1 MSLEENI
8 FMARVA
14 EQAERFDDMVS
25 YLQEVVKHKG
35 EDFTSE
41 ERNLLSVGFKN
52 QIGSKRTAIRTISAI
67 EQNPKYSKFNTVL
80 SAYGKQIG
88 KELYDQCI
96 AIVDIVEKQ
105 CLKVAATDETKAFFY
120 KMSGDYFRY
129 AAESATDS
137 DLEKAK
143 NGALEHYK
151 LAQEICTNLNACNP
165 IRLGLALNFSV
176 FHYEAMNNHAE
187 ACRLGEAAL
196 TEALEKIDD
205 VDEETFRDAKSI
217 IELLKENLSLWKEE
231 EEQNNVEDL

>member
-25 YLQEVVKHKG
+25 YLQQVVKSKN
-35 EDFTSE
+35 EDFTTE

-52 QIGSKRTAIRTISAI
+52 QIGSKRTAIRTITAI
-67 EQNPKYSKFNTVL
+67 EQNPKYSKFSSAL
-80 SAYGKQIG
+80 SEYKKKIEQ
-88 KELYDQCI
+88 ELYEQCLQ
-96 AIVDIVEKQ
+96 IVDSVKKN
-105 CLKVAATDETKAFFY
+105 CMNVASTDETKAFFY
-120 KMSGDYFRY
+120 KMIGDYYRY
-129 AAESATDS
+129 VAEAATGDQL
-137 DLEKAK
+137 DTVK
-143 NGALEHYK
+143 NGALENYNQ
-151 LAQEICTNLNACNP
+151 AQISSEKLNACNP

-176 FHYEAMNNHAE
+176 FHYEVMNNHKQ
-187 ACRLGEAAL
+187 ACELGERAL

-231 EEQNNVEDL
+231 AEDNAVEDL

>member
-14 EQAERFDDMVS
+14 EQAERFDDMVN
-25 YLQEVVKHKG
+25 YLQKVVQSKT
-35 EDFTSE
+35 EDFTTE

-67 EQNPKYSKFNTVL
+67 EQNPKYSKFNDAL
-80 SAYGKQIG
+80 SQYKKRIEQ
-88 KELYDQCI
+88 ELYNQCI
-96 AIVDIVEKQ
+96 SIVDIVRGS
-105 CLKVAATDETKAFFY
+105 CMNVASTDETKAFFY
-120 KMSGDYFRY
+120 KMIGDYYRY
-129 AAESATDS
+129 VAECAQGEQ
-137 DLEKAK
+137 LETVK
-143 NGALEHYK
+143 NGALENYQ
-151 LAQEICTNLNACNP
+151 LAQTSSESLNACNP

-176 FHYEAMNNHAE
+176 FHYEVMNNHKQ
-187 ACRLGEAAL
+187 ACELGEQAL
-196 TEALEKIDD
+196 SDALEKIDD